1 MGSREELHYE
11 LLTLVPNAYFQP
23 PATLKMK
30 YPCIVYH
37 KTPNYKEF
45 ANGGVYRRVRAYTL
59 TLIETDPDSECADK
73 VEDTFNHCTI
83 TNHYVSDNLHHTTLN
98 LYY

>member
-23 PATLKMK
+23 PTTLKMK

-37 KTPNYKEF
+37 KTPNYKDF
-45 ANGGVYRRVRAYTL
+45 ANGGIYRRVRAYAL
-59 TLIETDPDSECADK
+59 TVIDTDPDSEIAEK
-73 VEDTFNHCTI
+73 VEELFEYCSI
-83 TNHYVSDNLHHTTLN
+83 TNHYVVDSLHHTTLN
-98 LYY
+98 LHY